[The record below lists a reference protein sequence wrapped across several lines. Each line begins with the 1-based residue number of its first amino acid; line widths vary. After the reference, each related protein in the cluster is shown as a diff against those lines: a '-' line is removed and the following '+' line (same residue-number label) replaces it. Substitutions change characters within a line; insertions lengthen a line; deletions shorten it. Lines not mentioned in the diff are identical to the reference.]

1 MKAFSITQGKG
12 FGITFPNG
20 YQISVQFGY
29 GNYCDNYNAY
39 REPGES
45 TDAHHAR
52 LGVMGSDN
60 AECAVFNEKGDMVT
74 LPDVFGGQ
82 EVTNRSDSAQVLA
95 LMNWAA
101 SQFPEVQS

>member
-1 MKAFSITQGKG
+1 MKAFTITQGKG

-20 YQISVQFGY
+20 WGISVQFGY

-52 LGVMGSDN
+52 LGAAGSDT
-60 AECAVFNEKGDMVT
+60 AECAVFNVNGDMVA
-74 LPDVFGGQ
+74 LPEEFGGQ
-82 EVTNRSDSAQVLA
+82 EVTNRSDAAQVLA

-101 SQFPEVQS
+101 SQSPEAA